1 MTKNSRVNRILV
13 ITCVCGQIFLLF
25 RPPSLQGARTSH
37 RSRVRT
43 YYVAADEVDWDYAPG
58 GKNDAMGRPFDDL
71 EKNYMESGPHK
82 IGRVYKKAVYHEYT
96 DARFA
101 RIKPRSADEQY
112 LGLLGPILRAEV
124 GDTIKVFFKNKASRP
139 YSMHPHGMLYQ
150 KSSEGSVYNDGT
162 TEQDKANDTV
172 PPGAT
177 QVYVWEVP
185 ERAGPAAGDGSSVV
199 WLYHSHVDEMKDVA
213 SGLFGAI
220 VVTGSGKTR
229 DDGTPYDV
237 DREFFTM
244 LITVNENESWYL
256 EENIRRFTSDPA
268 GVNRDESTTGIVA
281 GENAGLLGRE
291 FADANLRNTVNG
303 YMFGDMPMMTMRK
316 GERVRWYLFTLGD
329 VNNFHTPHWHGNDV
343 VHRQHRTDV
352 VALSPGQVEIADM
365 VPDNPGIW
373 LYHCHVSDHM
383 AGGMMTRYEVKP

>member
-1 MTKNSRVNRILV
+1 
-13 ITCVCGQIFLLF
+13 
-25 RPPSLQGARTSH
+25 
-37 RSRVRT
+37 
-43 YYVAADEVDWDYAPG
+43 
-58 GKNDAMGRPFDDL
+58 MGRPFDDL